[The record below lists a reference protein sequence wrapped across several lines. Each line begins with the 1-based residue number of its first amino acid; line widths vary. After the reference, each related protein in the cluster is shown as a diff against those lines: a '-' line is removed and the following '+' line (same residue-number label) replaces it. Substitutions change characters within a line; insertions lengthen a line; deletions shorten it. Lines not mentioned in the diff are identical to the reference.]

1 MRSQAYEILIIGGG
15 PAGLSAA
22 LSLARY
28 DRRVAVFDTDQGR
41 SSWPQINHNY
51 LGFPGGVAARR
62 LRALGRQ
69 QLGAYPQVALWDQ
82 QIEGL
87 EHANEAFIAHGPA
100 GRWQGRAVIL
110 CTGVADHYACF
121 AGWEACV
128 GRSLFWCLGCDGYES
143 KGARVVVLG
152 HTNTTA
158 LEALQLQRFTDQ
170 LTLLTHHDTCAID
183 AQHQAR
189 LARAGIPLLHD
200 RIATVQCTEGQL
212 EALHTASGRR
222 VPLTRLF
229 CLPQMTPRA
238 HLVHALGVHLDA
250 QGYIRVD
257 TEQQT
262 NVAGVFAAGDVTRMH
277 SHQITT
283 AVHEG
288 ATAAVAANRYLYP
301 PALKE

>member
-1 MRSQAYEILIIGGG
+1 LAGG

-51 LGFPGGVAARR
+51 LGFPGGVAARK

-128 GRSLFWCLGCDGYES
+128 GRSLFWCLGPVKKQFPVFD
-143 KGARVVVLG
+143 
-152 HTNTTA
+152 TTA
-158 LEALQLQRFTDQ
+158 FQAVILECTMPHLSTSARTGAA
-170 LTLLTHHDTCAID
+170 HDVIAC
-183 AQHQAR
+183 HC
-189 LARAGIPLLHD
+189 LSMSPLS
-200 RIATVQCTEGQL
+200 TG
-212 EALHTASGRR
+212 
-222 VPLTRLF
+222 
-229 CLPQMTPRA
+229 
-238 HLVHALGVHLDA
+238 
-250 QGYIRVD
+250 
-257 TEQQT
+257 
-262 NVAGVFAAGDVTRMH
+262 N
-277 SHQITT
+277 
-283 AVHEG
+283 
-288 ATAAVAANRYLYP
+288 
-301 PALKE
+301 